1 MRFLSTEASV
11 TLFCGVCVLFS
22 LDGQATPAT
31 LMFKSSTT
39 ADKTGRTV
47 TVGPQSTTDE
57 QSTKAW
63 NPTGTGSRAN
73 LDAGA
78 TSETTSSSTVETE
91 DTAFHLHPTPC
102 RRRQLQASEL
112 HPRRS
117 ATPAQPTEATRPHCL
132 TQRAVS
138 TTDPPTSTVST
149 TDPPTSTVS
158 TTDPPTST
166 VSTTDPPTTSSV
178 STSPT
183 GSSVVYVPRKLP
195 PPSTTLSPSTILTRS
210 TTATTTTTTTA
221 TTTTAGCGVI
231 PSLGVQPCSTRGL
244 VKQCLIIVACLAVL
258 TTIFMVSTIVLCT
271 KVSTRKYKLRRPQQS
286 TEMMCISSLLPERN
300 YTYARQRSPVSNGVL
315 VIHDRADSEEELG
328 DNLTLSSFL
337 PDNDRYV

>member
-1 MRFLSTEASV
+1 
-11 TLFCGVCVLFS
+11 
-22 LDGQATPAT
+22 
-31 LMFKSSTT
+31 MFKSSTT

-91 DTAFHLHPTPC
+91 DTAVTATSRSSPSQPPSTGAAETTAAHVLQSTFKPTMT
-102 RRRQLQASEL
+102 SE
-112 HPRRS
+112 
-117 ATPAQPTEATRPHCL
+117 
-132 TQRAVS
+132 
-138 TTDPPTSTVST
+138 
-149 TDPPTSTVS
+149 
-158 TTDPPTST
+158 
-166 VSTTDPPTTSSV
+166 
-178 STSPT
+178 
-183 GSSVVYVPRKLP
+183 LP